1 MTVGIA
7 INGFGRIGR
16 LVLRALVETGRDDL
30 VPVAINDLGSI
41 EANAHL
47 FRYDSVHGRFPGQ
60 VEIDGDTLSIYYHGR
75 SYGPIK
81 VSAERDPTKVPI
93 PWSRCRHGMHR
104 TLRKEGCCRSA
115 HHCRRAQVL
124 VSAPA
129 AGADATIVY
138 GVQRKVDHSRH
149 DRDLQRVLYDKLPGT
164 DGKGRP

>member
-1 MTVGIA
+1 MTVSIA

-60 VEIDGDTLSIYYHGR
+60 VSIDGDTLSIHYHGR

-81 VSAERDPTKVPI
+81 VSARDPTTPLTSKRPYKFG
-93 PWSRCRHGMHR
+93 PSRPLTANGVSMFA
-104 TLRKEGCCRSA
+104 TA
-115 HHCRRAQVL
+115 MRRRGFL
-124 VSAPA
+124 PTTSKMPSIT
-129 AGADATIVY
+129 GA
-138 GVQRKVDHSRH
+138 
-149 DRDLQRVLYDKLPGT
+149 L
-164 DGKGRP
+164 